1 METTTAYENPPA
13 REDLWQKLRKAAKPI
28 LLYGMGNGADKIL
41 AVFAKYG
48 IKADDVFASDE
59 FVRGQMFHG
68 RRVLKYAEAVEIY
81 GDFIIIV
88 AFGSRRAD
96 VLKRIYELASRHEL
110 YIPDVPVAGG
120 ELFDLE
126 YYYKH
131 KDELERAES
140 LLCDE
145 LSRRTLRDIINYR
158 LTGELKYLVGHTVHP
173 DDVYT
178 GILSAAGYEAVADLG
193 AYNGDSLDE
202 LARYAARLK
211 YAVALEPDNRTYRKL
226 KRFAESQSY
235 KIDAYNAA
243 AWDHNCELTFTAG
256 ANRNSTLITS
266 DALKAGAKSV
276 KVDALALDSLGLSE
290 CDYIKYDVEGAEYEA
305 LIGSRETIARCRP
318 ELLVSL
324 YHRSE
329 DIFKLPLTVWEMGY
343 RRLYIR
349 RYESIPAWELNLLA
363 VK

>member
-1 METTTAYENPPA
+1 METTTVYENPPA
-13 REDLWQKLRKAAKPI
+13 REDLWQKLRRAAKPI

-59 FVRGQMFHG
+59 FVRGQEFHG
-68 RRVLKYAEAVEIY
+68 RRVLKYAEAVERY

-96 VLKRIYELASRHEL
+96 VLSRIYELDRRHEL

-126 YYYKH
+126 YYFRH
-131 KDELERAES
+131 QDELAQVES
-140 LLCDE
+140 LLSDE

-158 LTGELKYLVGHTVHP
+158 LTGELKYLVGHTQNP
-173 DDVYT
+173 DDVYA
-178 GILSAAGYEAVADLG
+178 GILSAAEYTNAADLG

-202 LARYAARLK
+202 LARYATRLK
-211 YAVALEPDNRTYRKL
+211 YAVALEPDERTFRKL
-226 KRFAESQSY
+226 KRFAESQPY

-276 KVDALALDSLGLSE
+276 KIEALALDSLGLNE
-290 CDYIKYDVEGAEYEA
+290 CDYIKYDVEGAEYQA
-305 LIGSRETIARCRP
+305 LAGSRETITRCRP

-329 DIFKLPLTVWEMGY
+329 DIFKLPLMVWEMGY
-343 RRLYIR
+343 RHLYLR

>member
-1 METTTAYENPPA
+1 MLKTTIFDELPVE
-13 REDLWQKLRKAAKPI
+13 RDLWQTLRSAEKPI

-96 VLKRIYELASRHEL
+96 VLKRIYELEGRHEL

-126 YYYKH
+126 YYFRH
-131 KDELERAES
+131 QDELAQVES
-140 LLCDE
+140 LLSDE

-158 LTGELKYLVGHTVHP
+158 LTGELKYLFGHTQNP
-173 DDVYT
+173 DDVYA
-178 GILSAAGYEAVADLG
+178 GILSAAEYTTVADLG

-211 YAVALEPDNRTYRKL
+211 YAVALEPDSRTFRKL
-226 KRFAESQSY
+226 KRFAESQPY

-243 AWDHNCELTFTAG
+243 AWDHNCELTFTSG

-266 DALKAGAKSV
+266 DALKAGAKTV

-290 CDYIKYDVEGAEYEA
+290 CDYIKYDVEGAEYQA
-305 LIGSRETIARCRP
+305 LAGSRETIARCRP

-343 RRLYIR
+343 RHLYLR
-349 RYESIPAWELNLLA
+349 RYEAIPAWELNLLA

>member
-1 METTTAYENPPA
+1 MLKTTIFDELPVE
-13 REDLWQKLRKAAKPI
+13 RDLWQTLRSAEKPI

-59 FVRGQMFHG
+59 FVRGQMFNG

-96 VLKRIYELASRHEL
+96 VLKRIYELEGRHEL

-126 YYYKH
+126 YYFRH
-131 KDELERAES
+131 QDELAQVES
-140 LLCDE
+140 LLSDE

-211 YAVALEPDNRTYRKL
+211 YAVALEPDDRTYRKL
-226 KRFAESQSY
+226 KRFAESQPY

-266 DALKAGAKSV
+266 DALKAGAKTV

-290 CDYIKYDVEGAEYEA
+290 CDYIKYDVEGAEYQA
-305 LIGSRETIARCRP
+305 LAGSRETIARCRP

-329 DIFKLPLTVWEMGY
+329 DIFKLPLLIWEMGY
-343 RRLYIR
+343 RHLYLR
-349 RYESIPAWELNLLA
+349 RYEAIPAWELNLLA